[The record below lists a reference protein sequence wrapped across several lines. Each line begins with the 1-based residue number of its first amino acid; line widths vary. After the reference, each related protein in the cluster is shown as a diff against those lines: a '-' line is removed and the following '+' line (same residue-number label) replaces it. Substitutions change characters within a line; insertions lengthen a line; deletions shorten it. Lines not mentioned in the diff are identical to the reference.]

1 MAHQNVV
8 DVIAS
13 NVNIT
18 SITKAQSIDYISV
31 VVWLLSIVV
40 LAIQTSAI
48 FHSHVVYSSPTGS
61 HSDNRSP
68 NH

>member
-31 VVWLLSIVV
+31 VPRGQGDIKITRLEQNRARLS
-40 LAIQTSAI
+40 S
-48 FHSHVVYSSPTGS
+48 
-61 HSDNRSP
+61 
-68 NH
+68 